1 MLISEEGNFI
11 FIHIQKTAG
20 TSLRQFLT
28 REYPDSKELLRQHS
42 GVSEGADALQARWSR
57 YYKFAF
63 VRNPWDRVLSW
74 YSMVM
79 TKDSVESLPFWH
91 MLTNKSQY
99 NILWQYLRKNTRDF
113 NDFVETIVD
122 VSLRHPVDM
131 MASRLVLEKRM
142 KSHGHIN
149 LFSQLDCLRDSK
161 GNLGV
166 DYIAKVENI
175 DCEVRNILNA
185 IGHPNSDSATLSQ
198 LNRSARRPYQEVYTD
213 KTRDI
218 IYERCKEDIEYF
230 GYEY

>member
-1 MLISEEGNFI
+1 MKPS
-11 FIHIQKTAG
+11 
-20 TSLRQFLT
+20 
-28 REYPDSKELLRQHS
+28 
-42 GVSEGADALQARWSR
+42 
-57 YYKFAF
+57 
-63 VRNPWDRVLSW
+63 
-74 YSMVM
+74 
-79 TKDSVESLPFWH
+79 
-91 MLTNKSQY
+91 
-99 NILWQYLRKNTRDF
+99 
-113 NDFVETIVD
+113 IVD